1 MKKLFIAAMALATI
15 VSCSKDDAGDAVL
28 TSNKKSVTISIA
40 NSQMGTRAGAAGE
53 TTKVVNGQYAAT
65 VDQLTVLF
73 LNNSEQ
79 VVEHYALS
87 AGTED
92 KTTADTEGVITKR
105 FHGVSESVNK
115 VAVVRYNGSVAAG
128 TKYSE
133 IVAAANTEA
142 ATAFTGAQGTTNLD
156 TDVKSIILT
165 SGAAVKLA
173 PGTGENATCEYTDAQ
188 GNKHKYNLY
197 TAAVTVAPTFAR
209 LEIHGVSVTN
219 LGQVTKA
226 DGSVEGLDEV
236 KLGLFTF
243 GGGETGPYTK
253 DFAGFTFWGNFKSR
267 KSGDWATSTADNT
280 VTSWAPAEGKAISWN
295 MLPASV
301 KAPTSKVENDVE
313 TISDPMVL
321 NVQVDAADVLIQDK
335 DRTVTIKAL
344 KDKTTQEYITA
355 FEAGKV
361 YTLNLVF
368 DENDISSPDVAKV
381 CVEVTVNV
389 SQWTVV
395 EVTPEFKN

>member
-79 VVEHYALS
+79 VVEYYALS

-133 IVAAANTEA
+133 IVAAANNEA

-188 GNKHKYNLY
+188 GNTHKYNLY

-280 VTSWAPAEGKAISWN
+280 VTSWTPAEGKAISWN
-295 MLPASV
+295 MLPTSV
-301 KAPTSKVENDVE
+301 KAPTYKVENDVE
-313 TISDPMVL
+313 TIADPMVL

-344 KDKTTQEYITA
+344 KDKNTQTPITA